1 MVTVGWKHYDP
12 IKDQFKQVYS
22 SKGGGTFQIHLDK
35 SMTYAE
41 VLGRLKNLFF
51 PGGKN
56 GDLEVAHLTLSL
68 GNYVGDVIKH
78 ELTLEDGS
86 TTTFT
91 IESYLGYCKTQKIR
105 LYLITKVDPL
115 RDMFGEVSDI
125 SDEDD
130 ALPDPGL
137 VSIRFV
143 MIGTF
148 K

>member
-1 MVTVGWKHYDP
+1 
-12 IKDQFKQVYS
+12 
-22 SKGGGTFQIHLDK
+22 
-35 SMTYAE
+35 MTYAE

-56 GDLEVAHLTLSL
+56 GDLEVAHLILSL
-68 GNYVGDVIKH
+68 GNYVGDIIKH

-115 RDMFGEVSDI
+115 
-125 SDEDD
+125 
-130 ALPDPGL
+130 
-137 VSIRFV
+137 VSIRDFSFV
-143 MIGTF
+143 FIQHYLVFCTHLLDCSMFLVSRAIPE
-148 K
+148 KN